1 MVGSSQPL
9 LRSRTSRMSTPVPSV
24 LPGSAAPPPVVL
36 PIPSERVL
44 TEGEIVIRN
53 DLFTM
58 LDGFAH
64 DVGPRGHTAV
74 ARDVLHALG
83 GFRSRIGEEAWL
95 ASGVPLA
102 REHAIFGILQ
112 EDPIT
117 SHSFTRPRGYPGDAG
132 LLDLMYGH
140 EAVSARVASA
150 SEIGRAIN
158 AYTVNADMCESV
170 RLRRGILAGA
180 IDDAAARRPGASVLV
195 VACGHL
201 REAEVSVA
209 LREGRIGR
217 LLATDQD
224 ENSLAVVA
232 GYAKT
237 ISPAV
242 EPMKLSVRDF
252 ISGKR
257 ALGTF
262 DLVYAAGLYDY
273 LDDRISARLT
283 RKLFALLNP
292 GGRAIVANF
301 LGGRVETAYME
312 AYMNWSLIYRTREQI
327 EGFAAEISEVDVA
340 SRRYF
345 EDAVSCVG
353 YLELE
358 RA

>member
-1 MVGSSQPL
+1 M
-9 LRSRTSRMSTPVPSV
+9 PSV

-195 VACGHL
+195 
-201 REAEVSVA
+201 
-209 LREGRIGR
+209 
-217 LLATDQD
+217 
-224 ENSLAVVA
+224 
-232 GYAKT
+232 
-237 ISPAV
+237 
-242 EPMKLSVRDF
+242 
-252 ISGKR
+252 
-257 ALGTF
+257 
-262 DLVYAAGLYDY
+262 
-273 LDDRISARLT
+273 
-283 RKLFALLNP
+283 
-292 GGRAIVANF
+292 
-301 LGGRVETAYME
+301 
-312 AYMNWSLIYRTREQI
+312 
-327 EGFAAEISEVDVA
+327 
-340 SRRYF
+340 
-345 EDAVSCVG
+345 
-353 YLELE
+353 
-358 RA
+358 